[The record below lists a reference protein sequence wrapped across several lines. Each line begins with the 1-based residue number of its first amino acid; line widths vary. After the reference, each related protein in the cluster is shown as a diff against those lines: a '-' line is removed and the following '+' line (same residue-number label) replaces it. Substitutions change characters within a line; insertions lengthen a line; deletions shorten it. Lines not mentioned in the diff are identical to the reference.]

1 MRALITGA
9 SGFVGPYLVRHCT
22 EHGDDVVV
30 PGDELD
36 GFDVVDRAAVHDAF
50 AELRPVVVYH
60 LAAWSHVGGSWGDPT
75 TVLRINVEGT
85 ANVLD
90 AARASG
96 VRRVLV
102 VGSAEEYGRVDT
114 TAPIREDAP
123 PRPLTPY
130 GASKVGASALA
141 LQAWL
146 GSRLET
152 VRTRS
157 FSHAGPG
164 QAPTF
169 VVPALA
175 RRVAEAERDGRD
187 ALAVGNLD
195 PVRDLSDVRDV
206 VRAYRLLMER
216 GDPGEVYNVCS
227 GRATTIGEIAAMLV
241 AMSTRRSLR
250 LEVDD
255 ALVRPVDVPWL
266 VGDNTKL
273 RTTTGWEP
281 EHLLEETLDA
291 VLEDARAQGS

>member
-1 MRALITGA
+1 MKALITGA

-22 EHGDDVVV
+22 ERGDDVVV
-30 PGDELD
+30 PGDEID
-36 GFDVVDRAAVHDAF
+36 GFDVVDRAAVQRTF
-50 AELRPVVVYH
+50 AEVRPEVVYH

-102 VGSAEEYGRVDT
+102 VGSSEEYGRVDT
-114 TAPIREDAP
+114 SAPIREDAP
-123 PRPLTPY
+123 LRPLTPY
-130 GASKVGASALA
+130 GASKVGAAALA

-146 GSRLET
+146 GSQLET

-157 FSHAGPG
+157 FSHTGPG

-169 VVPALA
+169 VAPALA
-175 RRVAEAERDGRD
+175 RRIVEAEREGSD
-187 ALAVGNLD
+187 AIAVGNLD

-216 GDPGEVYNVCS
+216 GEPGEVYNVCS
-227 GRATTIGEIAAMLV
+227 GTATTIGEIAEMLV
-241 AMSTRRSLR
+241 ARARRPVR

-255 ALVRPVDVPWL
+255 ALVRPVEVPWF

-273 RTTTGWEP
+273 RTTTGWQP
-281 EHLLEETLDA
+281 EYPLAETLDA
-291 VLEDARAQGS
+291 VLEYARAQGS

>member
-1 MRALITGA
+1 MKALITGA

-22 EHGDDVVV
+22 ESGDDVVL
-30 PGDELD
+30 PGDEVD
-36 GFDVVDRAAVHDAF
+36 GFDVVDRAAVHRTLT
-50 AELRPVVVYH
+50 EVRPEVVYH

-102 VGSAEEYGRVDT
+102 VGSSEEYGRVDAT
-114 TAPIREDAP
+114 TPIREDTP
-123 PRPLTPY
+123 LRPLTPY
-130 GASKVGASALA
+130 GASKVGAAALA

-146 GSRLET
+146 GSQLET

-157 FSHAGPG
+157 FSHTGPG

-169 VVPALA
+169 VAPALV
-175 RRVAEAERDGRD
+175 RRIVDAERAGSDTIP
-187 ALAVGNLD
+187 VGNVD

-216 GDPGEVYNVCS
+216 GVPGEVYNVCS
-227 GRATTIGEIAAMLV
+227 GAATTIGEIAAMLV
-241 AMSTRRSLR
+241 ALASGRCASKSTTRSSARSTSRGSSATTPSCARPPGGNPSIRSPTRSTRSSS
-250 LEVDD
+250 
-255 ALVRPVDVPWL
+255 
-266 VGDNTKL
+266 T
-273 RTTTGWEP
+273 
-281 EHLLEETLDA
+281 
-291 VLEDARAQGS
+291 RACQGS

>member
-1 MRALITGA
+1 MKALITGA

-22 EHGDDVVV
+22 ELGDQVVV
-30 PGDELD
+30 PGDEGD
-36 GFDVVDRAAVHDAF
+36 GFDVADRAAVHRAF
-50 AELRPVVVYH
+50 ADIRPDVVYH

-114 TAPIREDAP
+114 AAPIREDAP
-123 PRPLTPY
+123 LRPLTPY
-130 GASKVGASALA
+130 GASKVGAAALA

-146 GSRLET
+146 GSQLET

-157 FSHAGPG
+157 FSHTGPG

-169 VVPALA
+169 VAPALA
-175 RRVAEAERDGRD
+175 RRIAENERDGRD
-187 ALAVGNLD
+187 AIAVGNLD

-216 GDPGEVYNVCS
+216 GEPGEVYNVCS
-227 GRATTIGEIAAMLV
+227 GTATTIGEIAGMLV
-241 AMSTRRSLR
+241 ARARRPLR
-250 LEVDD
+250 LEVDE
-255 ALVRPVDVPWL
+255 ALVRPVEVPWL
-266 VGDNTKL
+266 VGDNAKL
-273 RTTTGWEP
+273 RAATGWHP
-281 EHLLEETLDA
+281 EHPLAETLDA